1 MAIDDRNGKTAERLR
16 YSFEFFPPKSED
28 MADQLWK
35 TVDELADWAP
45 DFVSVTYGAGGTTR
59 EPTLSTV
66 RRLIAETPLRT
77 AAHLTCV
84 GATKEE
90 VHQVVEQFRAVGV
103 KHFVALR
110 GDPQGGMGT
119 PYQPHP
125 GGYANAAELVAGLRE
140 LGDFEISVSAYPE
153 KHPESPDE
161 ASDIDMLKRKVDNGA
176 CRALTQFFFDN
187 DIFERY
193 LERVRAAGISIPIV
207 PGIMP
212 IQNLTQLKRFASM
225 CGASIPAFLD
235 ARFAGLDDQPQAR
248 AAVAAEVAAEQIE
261 DLVRRGVSDF
271 HLYTMNRSALVT
283 ATLGNLG
290 LRSLAARGQEGA
302 GAAA

>member
-1 MAIDDRNGKTAERLR
+1 MPADHRTKGAAQRLR

-28 MADQLWK
+28 MAGQLWK
-35 TVDELADWAP
+35 TIDDLSDWSP

-66 RRLIAETPLRT
+66 ERLIAETPLRT
-77 AAHLTCV
+77 ASHLTCV
-84 GATKEE
+84 GATRQE
-90 VHQVVEQFRAVGV
+90 VAQVVEQFRAVGV

-119 PYQPHP
+119 VYQPHP

-161 ASDIDMLKRKVDNGA
+161 AADIDMLKRKVDNGA

-187 DIFERY
+187 DVFERY
-193 LERVRAAGISIPIV
+193 LERVRAAGITVPIV

-212 IQNLTQLKRFASM
+212 IQNLTQLKRFAAM
-225 CGASIPAFLD
+225 CGATIPAFLD
-235 ARFAGLDDQPQAR
+235 DRFAGLDDQPQAR
-248 AAVAAEVAAEQIE
+248 AEVAADVAAEQIE
-261 DLVRRGVSDF
+261 DLMRRGVSDF
-271 HLYTMNRSALVT
+271 HLYTMNRAVLVS
-283 ATLGNLG
+283 ATLSRLG
-290 LRSLAARGQEGA
+290 LAPAARAAERGT